1 MHTQLPVLLE
11 KLEILFPTG
20 KKMESS
26 EPEVARQ
33 FIIFFFFFTS
43 QWSEPETH
51 RTEDAL
57 S

>member
-26 EPEVARQ
+26 EPEVGNSSS
-33 FIIFFFFFTS
+33 FFFLLPS
-43 QWSEPETH
+43 GLNQKH
-51 RTEDAL
+51 TEL
-57 S
+57 KMP